1 LRGREREVE
10 AYTPRKLRES
20 LYSVFVS
27 SWSEVKIYF
36 RYRASMIIGLITT
49 PMWVLFFVLN
59 FNLFLPP
66 AYRGLV
72 QRSLMWS
79 FIFLEMF
86 SEAIWNL
93 GMSLRRM
100 KEMGII
106 EHVIATGSLF
116 STLLGRLSRIIT
128 DTIIYGIYMI
138 LFFYLALGVDISIR
152 SPVLFLISAAMA
164 LASCFGFSS
173 IFSSLS
179 YGRRNVAALINIL
192 QFPVMIASG
201 IILPAWVLPPQLR
214 IIALISPLTYPFD
227 LMRNAATGEQTLL
240 DIRLELFL
248 SLISAIFMMLIS
260 KKFIERV
267 ERKEMTGEVPGTL

>member
-1 LRGREREVE
+1 LRRRGREVG
-10 AYTPRKLRES
+10 AYTPRKLKEALCPALIS
-20 LYSVFVS
+20 A
-27 SWSEVKIYF
+27 WSEVMIYF
-36 RYRASMIIGLITT
+36 RYRASMVIGLITT

-59 FNLFLPP
+59 FNLFLPA
-66 AYRGLV
+66 AYRAAV

-116 STLLGRLSRIIT
+116 LTLLGRLSRIIT
-128 DTIIYGIYMI
+128 DTVIYGFYMI
-138 LFFYLALGVDISIR
+138 LFFYIALGVDISIK
-152 SPVLFLISAAMA
+152 SPVLFIVSAMMA

-173 IFSSLS
+173 IFSSIS

-201 IILPAWVLPPQLR
+201 IILPAWILPPQLK
-214 IIALISPLTYPFD
+214 IIAVASPLTYPFD
-227 LMRNAATGEQTLL
+227 LMRSAATGEPTLL
-240 DIRLELFL
+240 DFHLEFLL
-248 SLISAIFMMLIS
+248 SLLSATFMLLLS
-260 KKFIERV
+260 KKFIDRV
-267 ERKEMTGEVPGTL
+267 EKKEMKGEVPGTL

>member
-1 LRGREREVE
+1 ME
-10 AYTPRKLRES
+10 AYIPRRFREA
-20 LYSVFVS
+20 LYSALVS
-27 SWSEVKIYF
+27 AWSEVKIYF
-36 RYRASMIIGLITT
+36 RYRASMVIGLITT

-59 FNLFLPP
+59 FNLFLP
-66 AYRGLV
+66 ATYRAV
-72 QRSLMWS
+72 AQRSLMWS

-93 GMSLRRM
+93 GMALRRM

-116 STLLGRLSRIIT
+116 LTLLGRLSRIIT
-128 DTIIYGIYMI
+128 DTIIYGFYMI
-138 LFFYLALGVDISIR
+138 LFFYLSLGVDTSIR
-152 SPVLFLISAAMA
+152 SPALFIVSAMMA

-173 IFSSLS
+173 IFSSIS

-201 IILPAWVLPPQLR
+201 IILPAWILPPQLKS
-214 IIALISPLTYPFD
+214 IAALSPLTCPFD
-227 LMRNAATGEQTLL
+227 LMRSAATGEPTLFDL
-240 DIRLELFL
+240 RLEFFL
-248 SLISAIFMMLIS
+248 SLISSILMLFLS

-267 ERKEMTGEVPGTL
+267 EKKEMKGEVPGTL